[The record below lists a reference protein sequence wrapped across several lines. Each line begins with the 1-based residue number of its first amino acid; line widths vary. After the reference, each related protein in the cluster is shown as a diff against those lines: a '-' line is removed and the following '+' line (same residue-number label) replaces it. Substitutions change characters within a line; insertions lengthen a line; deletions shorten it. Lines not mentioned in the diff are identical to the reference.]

1 MRTSLVGALLAVLL
15 AAACQP
21 AVAGPERP
29 PVAAAKTRAAELR
42 QRVAELTARAERL
55 AVAADVEQA
64 RVDALV
70 AEATQRERQLDEAEQ
85 ALAEAGA
92 GYREQVRDLYAQG
105 PLAPF
110 ELLLAS
116 GDPAAL
122 ALATRVAAA
131 SMEQRRGA
139 LTGAQEARDRVDLAL
154 AELRHG
160 QEGVRASAG
169 RLAARR
175 AALAAE
181 LAAVQ
186 ALLDQADAEVRRAL
200 EAERARRLE
209 AHRAAV
215 EAAMAG
221 RGRPAGRGWRCDLSG
236 TSPAEWFIIAHESGG
251 DPTAANPE
259 SSAFGLGQLLLDMR
273 LRYLGVAYAT
283 TDCRRQLAAFRTY
296 VRDRYG
302 TAEAATAFWVA
313 HHWY

>member
-1 MRTSLVGALLAVLL
+1 MRTSWVGVALAVLV
-15 AAACQP
+15 AAAWQP

-29 PVAAAKTRAAELR
+29 PVAAAKARAEALR
-42 QRVAELTARAERL
+42 RQVNELTARTERL
-55 AVAADVEQA
+55 AAAVDAEQA

-70 AEATQRERQLDEAEQ
+70 VEATLRERQLDEAER

-92 GYREQVRDLYAQG
+92 GYRDEVRDLYAQG

-131 SMEQRRGA
+131 SIQQRRGA
-139 LTGAQEARDRVDLAL
+139 LGEAQTARDRVDLAL

-160 QEGVRASAG
+160 QEGVRASTR
-169 RLAARR
+169 RLESRR
-175 AALAAE
+175 DALAAE

-186 ALLDQADAEVRRAL
+186 ALLDQADAQVRRAL
-200 EAERARRLE
+200 EAERARRLA

-215 EAAMAG
+215 EAAGLGGRVG
-221 RGRPAGRGWRCDLSG
+221 RGLRCDLSG
-236 TSPAEWFIIAHESGG
+236 ASPAELFIISHESGG
-251 DPTAANPE
+251 DPTAANPG
-259 SSAFGLGQLLLDMR
+259 STAFGLGQLLLDMR
-273 LRYLGVAYAT
+273 LRYLGVDYAT
-283 TDCRRQLAAFRTY
+283 TDCGRQLGAFRAY

-302 TAEAATAFWVA
+302 TAERAMAFWVA